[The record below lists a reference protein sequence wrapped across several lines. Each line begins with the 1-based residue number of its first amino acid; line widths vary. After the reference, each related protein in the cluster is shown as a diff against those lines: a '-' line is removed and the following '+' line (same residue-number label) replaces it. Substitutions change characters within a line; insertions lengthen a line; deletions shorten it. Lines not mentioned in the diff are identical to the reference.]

1 MARPRGYADWN
12 PKHDT
17 LVVLGQVSEVLREYQ
32 AHLPLTAR
40 QIFYRL
46 VGSHGYDKTERAYA
60 RLCEYLVR
68 ARRAQMIS
76 FDAIRDDGTTHHP
89 YLKYTSPTDFWEQVQ
104 GNADHYVRD
113 KLEDQPVYVELW
125 CEAAGMV
132 PQMERIAQ
140 PYSVPVYSTGASRR

>member
-40 QIFYRL
+40 QVFYRL
-46 VGSHGYDKTERAYA
+46 VGSYGYDKTERAYA

-68 ARRAQMIS
+68 ARRSQMIS
-76 FDAIRDDGTTHHP
+76 FDVIRDDGTVHNS

-104 GNADHYVRD
+104 SNADHYV
-113 KLEDQPVYVELW
+113 
-125 CEAAGMV
+125 
-132 PQMERIAQ
+132 
-140 PYSVPVYSTGASRR
+140 